1 MGAKIMT
8 FDAEA
13 ATNTYI
19 DSLGPEAL
27 AQAAAYTA
35 GNQWLMLWS
44 LGVTLVSTWLIIRS
58 GILTSL
64 SSKLHEKGAFNRA
77 FRVSA
82 AFIVLSSIIE
92 LPWTIYT
99 SWYRQTRYDM
109 TDQPLSDFLGQ
120 SGLSL
125 ALSAVLM
132 GLLLATFYVLIKKA
146 GQLWWAWFGGI
157 TASLMAT
164 MMLLGPAVIQPMFN
178 EYTPVPEGEV
188 KQAVEALAIE
198 ANIPTERIFMY
209 DGSRQ
214 SNNFTANVSGIGAS
228 ARIAISDVAMK
239 EANLD
244 EVRAVTGHEIGH
256 YVSGHI
262 WWVVILLSSQV
273 VIAFLLA
280 DRLFKP
286 VARAFGADEDIQNP
300 ASVPILILLV
310 GVLMMVFQP
319 INNTLSRMNE
329 ANADRYSLE
338 TVGLP
343 DGLASALVK
352 TAEYRDP
359 RPGQFQELLFY
370 THPSVESRVRM
381 AMEWKG
387 EQIDNDLLPEN

>member
-1 MGAKIMT
+1 MA
-8 FDAEA
+8 FDAVS
-13 ATNTYI
+13 ATNAYI
-19 DSLGPEAL
+19 DSLGTEAL

-35 GNQWLMLWS
+35 GNHWLILWS
-44 LGVTLVSTWLIIRS
+44 LLATVVSTSLIVRS
-58 GILTSL
+58 GILIAL
-64 SSKLHEKGAFNRA
+64 SNKLSQRSAFNRA

-82 AFIVLSSIIE
+82 AFIVLSAIIE

-99 SWYRQTRYDM
+99 SWYRQTQYDM
-109 TDQPLSDFLGQ
+109 TTQPLGDFLGQ
-120 SGLSL
+120 SGLGL

-157 TASLMAT
+157 TASLVAT
-164 MMLLGPAVIQPMFN
+164 MMLLGPSLIQPLFN

-188 KQAVEALAIE
+188 KEAIEALALE
-198 ANIPTERIFMY
+198 ANIPTNRIFMY

-214 SNNFTANVSGIGAS
+214 SNNFTANVSGIGSS
-228 ARIAISDVAMK
+228 ARIAISDIALK

-244 EVRAVTGHEIGH
+244 EVKAVTGHEIGH

-262 WWVVILLSSQV
+262 WWVVFLLSGEV

-286 VARAFGADEDIQNP
+286 VARVFGADENIQNP

-310 GVLMMVFQP
+310 GVLLTLFEP
-319 INNTLSRMNE
+319 INNSLTRMNE
-329 ANADRYSLE
+329 ADADRYSLE
-338 TVGLP
+338 NVGLP

-359 RPGQFQELLFY
+359 RPGQLQELLFY

-387 EQIDNDLLPEN
+387 EQLATELLPEN

>member
-1 MGAKIMT
+1 MA
-8 FDAEA
+8 FDAIS
-13 ATNTYI
+13 ATNAYI
-19 DSLGPEAL
+19 DSLGTEAL

-35 GNQWLMLWS
+35 GNHWLILWS
-44 LGVTLVSTWLIIRS
+44 LLATVVSTSLIVRS
-58 GILTSL
+58 GILVAL
-64 SSKLHEKGAFNRA
+64 SNKLSQRGAFNRA

-82 AFIVLSSIIE
+82 AFIVLSAIIE

-99 SWYRQTRYDM
+99 SWYRQTQYDM
-109 TDQPLSDFLGQ
+109 TTQPLGDFLGQ
-120 SGLSL
+120 SGLGL

-157 TASLMAT
+157 TASLVAT
-164 MMLLGPAVIQPMFN
+164 MMLLGPSLIQPLFN

-188 KQAVEALAIE
+188 KEAIEALALE
-198 ANIPTERIFMY
+198 ANIPTNRIFMY

-214 SNNFTANVSGIGAS
+214 SNNFTANVSGIGSS
-228 ARIAISDVAMK
+228 ARIAISDIALK

-244 EVRAVTGHEIGH
+244 EVKAVTGHEIGH

-262 WWVVILLSSQV
+262 WWVVFLLSGEV

-286 VARAFGADEDIQNP
+286 VARVFGADENIQNP

-310 GVLMMVFQP
+310 GVLLTLFEP
-319 INNTLSRMNE
+319 INNSLTRMNE
-329 ANADRYSLE
+329 ADADRYSLE
-338 TVGLP
+338 NVGLP

-359 RPGQFQELLFY
+359 RPGQLQELLFY

-387 EQIDNDLLPEN
+387 EQLATELLPEN

>member
-1 MGAKIMT
+1 MA
-8 FDAEA
+8 FDAVS
-13 ATNTYI
+13 ATNAYI
-19 DSLGPEAL
+19 DSLGTEAL

-35 GNQWLMLWS
+35 GNHWLILWS
-44 LGVTLVSTWLIIRS
+44 LLATVVSTSLIVRS
-58 GILTSL
+58 GILVAL
-64 SSKLHEKGAFNRA
+64 SNKLSQRGAFNRA

-82 AFIVLSSIIE
+82 AFIVLSAIIE

-99 SWYRQTRYDM
+99 SWYRQTQYDM
-109 TDQPLSDFLGQ
+109 TTQPLGDFLGQ
-120 SGLSL
+120 SGLGL

-132 GLLLATFYVLIKKA
+132 GLLLATFYVLIKKT

-157 TASLMAT
+157 TASLVAT
-164 MMLLGPAVIQPMFN
+164 MMLLGPSLIQPLFN

-188 KQAVEALAIE
+188 KEAIEALALE
-198 ANIPTERIFMY
+198 ANIPTNRIFMY

-214 SNNFTANVSGIGAS
+214 SNNFTANVSGIGSS
-228 ARIAISDVAMK
+228 ARIAISDIALK

-244 EVRAVTGHEIGH
+244 EVKAVTGHEIGH

-262 WWVVILLSSQV
+262 WWVVFLLSGEV

-286 VARAFGADEDIQNP
+286 VARVFGADENIQNP

-310 GVLMMVFQP
+310 GVLLTLFEP
-319 INNTLSRMNE
+319 INNSLTRMNE
-329 ANADRYSLE
+329 ADADRYSLE
-338 TVGLP
+338 NVGLP

-359 RPGQFQELLFY
+359 RPGQLQELLFY
-370 THPSVESRVRM
+370 THPSIESRVRM

-387 EQIDNDLLPEN
+387 EQLATELLPEN

>member
-1 MGAKIMT
+1 MA
-8 FDAEA
+8 FDAVS
-13 ATNTYI
+13 ATNAYI
-19 DSLGPEAL
+19 DSLGTEAL

-35 GNQWLMLWS
+35 GNHWLILWS
-44 LGVTLVSTWLIIRS
+44 LLATVVSTSLIVRS
-58 GILTSL
+58 GILVAL
-64 SSKLHEKGAFNRA
+64 SNKLSQRGAFNRA

-82 AFIVLSSIIE
+82 AFIVLSAIIE

-99 SWYRQTRYDM
+99 SWYRQTQYDM
-109 TDQPLSDFLGQ
+109 TTQPLGDFLGQ
-120 SGLSL
+120 SGLGL

-157 TASLMAT
+157 TASLVAT
-164 MMLLGPAVIQPMFN
+164 MMLLGPSLIQPLFN
-178 EYTPVPEGEV
+178 EYTAVPEGEV
-188 KQAVEALAIE
+188 KEAIEALALE
-198 ANIPTERIFMY
+198 ANIPTNRIFMY

-214 SNNFTANVSGIGAS
+214 SNNFTANVSGIGSS
-228 ARIAISDVAMK
+228 ARIAISDIALK

-244 EVRAVTGHEIGH
+244 EVKAVTGHEIGH

-262 WWVVILLSSQV
+262 WWVVFLLSGEV

-286 VARAFGADEDIQNP
+286 VARVFGADENIQNP

-310 GVLMMVFQP
+310 GVLLTLFEP
-319 INNTLSRMNE
+319 INNSLTRMNE
-329 ANADRYSLE
+329 ADADRYSLE
-338 TVGLP
+338 NVGLP

-359 RPGQFQELLFY
+359 RPGQLQELLFY

-387 EQIDNDLLPEN
+387 EQLATELLPEN

>member
-1 MGAKIMT
+1 MS
-8 FDAEA
+8 FNAEV
-13 ATNTYI
+13 ATNAYI
-19 DSLGPEAL
+19 DSLGSEAL

-35 GNQWLMLWS
+35 GNHWLMLWS
-44 LGVTLVSTWLIIRS
+44 LLVTVISTWLIIRS

-64 SSKLHEKGAFNRA
+64 SEKLSEKGAFNRA

-82 AFIVLSSIIE
+82 GFIVLSAIIE

-99 SWYRQTRYDM
+99 SWYRQTQYHM
-109 TDQPLSDFLGQ
+109 TDQPLGDFLGQ

-132 GLLLATFYVLIKKA
+132 SLLLATFYVLIKKA
-146 GQLWWAWFGGI
+146 GRLWWAWFGGI

-164 MMLLGPAVIQPMFN
+164 MMLLGPALIQPMFN
-178 EYTPVPEGEV
+178 EYAPVPEGEV

-198 ANIPTERIFMY
+198 ANIPTERVFMY

-228 ARIAISDVAMK
+228 ARIAISDVALK

-244 EVRAVTGHEIGH
+244 EVKAVTGHEIGH

-262 WWVVILLSSQV
+262 WWVVFLLSAQV

-286 VARAFGADEDIQNP
+286 VARAFGANEDIQNP
-300 ASVPILILLV
+300 ASVPVLILLV

-319 INNTLSRMNE
+319 LNNTLSRMNE
-329 ANADRYSLE
+329 ADADRYSLE

-359 RPGQFQELLFY
+359 RPAKLQELLFY

-381 AMEWKG
+381 AMEWKA
-387 EQIDNDLLPEN
+387 EQLAQEPLQ

>member
-1 MGAKIMT
+1 MA
-8 FDAEA
+8 FDAQA

-19 DSLGPEAL
+19 DSLGSEAL

-44 LGVTLVSTWLIIRS
+44 LGVTMISTWLIIRS
-58 GILTSL
+58 GILSSL
-64 SSKLHEKGAFNRA
+64 SYKLSEKGAFNRA

-82 AFIVLSSIIE
+82 AFIVLSAIIE

-99 SWYRQTRYDM
+99 SWYRQTQYDM
-109 TDQPLSDFLGQ
+109 TDQPLGDFLGQ

-146 GQLWWAWFGGI
+146 GRLWWAWFGGI

-164 MMLLGPAVIQPMFN
+164 MMLLGPAVIQPLFN

-188 KQAVEALAIE
+188 KQAIEALAIE
-198 ANIPTERIFMY
+198 ATIPTERVFMY

-214 SNNFTANVSGIGAS
+214 SNNFTANVSGIGSS
-228 ARIAISDVAMK
+228 ARIAISDVALK

-244 EVRAVTGHEIGH
+244 EVKAVTGHEIGH

-262 WWVVILLSSQV
+262 WWVVFLLSAQV

-286 VARAFGADEDIQNP
+286 VARTFGADQNIQNP
-300 ASVPILILLV
+300 ASVPVLILLV

-319 INNTLSRMNE
+319 FNNTLSRMNE
-329 ANADRYSLE
+329 ADADRYSLE

-359 RPGQFQELLFY
+359 RPSALQELLFY

-381 AMEWKG
+381 AMEWKA
-387 EQIDNDLLPEN
+387 EQLAKEPLQ

>member
-1 MGAKIMT
+1 MA
-8 FDAEA
+8 FDAVS
-13 ATNTYI
+13 ATNAYI
-19 DSLGPEAL
+19 DSLGTEAL

-35 GNQWLMLWS
+35 GNHWLILWS
-44 LGVTLVSTWLIIRS
+44 LLATVVSTSLIVRS
-58 GILTSL
+58 GILVAL
-64 SSKLHEKGAFNRA
+64 SNKLSQRGAFNRA

-82 AFIVLSSIIE
+82 AFIVLSAIIE

-99 SWYRQTRYDM
+99 SWYRQTQYDM
-109 TDQPLSDFLGQ
+109 TTQPLGDFLGQ
-120 SGLSL
+120 SGLGL

-157 TASLMAT
+157 TASLVAT
-164 MMLLGPAVIQPMFN
+164 MMLLGPSLIQPLFN

-188 KQAVEALAIE
+188 KEAIEALALE
-198 ANIPTERIFMY
+198 ANIPTNRIFMY

-214 SNNFTANVSGIGAS
+214 SNNFTANVSGIGSS
-228 ARIAISDVAMK
+228 ARIAISDIALK

-244 EVRAVTGHEIGH
+244 EVKAVTGHEIGH

-262 WWVVILLSSQV
+262 WWVVFLLSGEV

-286 VARAFGADEDIQNP
+286 VARVFGADENIQNP

-310 GVLMMVFQP
+310 GVLLTLFEP
-319 INNTLSRMNE
+319 INNGLTRMNE
-329 ANADRYSLE
+329 ADADRYSLE
-338 TVGLP
+338 NVGLP

-359 RPGQFQELLFY
+359 RPGQLQELLFY

-387 EQIDNDLLPEN
+387 EQLATELLPEN

>member
-1 MGAKIMT
+1 MA
-8 FDAEA
+8 FDAVS
-13 ATNTYI
+13 ATNAYI
-19 DSLGPEAL
+19 DSLGTEAL

-35 GNQWLMLWS
+35 GNHWLILWS
-44 LGVTLVSTWLIIRS
+44 LLVTVVSTSLIVRS
-58 GILTSL
+58 GILVAL
-64 SSKLHEKGAFNRA
+64 SNKLSQRGAFNRA

-82 AFIVLSSIIE
+82 AFIVLSAIIE

-99 SWYRQTRYDM
+99 SWYRQTQYDM
-109 TDQPLSDFLGQ
+109 TTQPLGDFLGQ
-120 SGLSL
+120 SGLGL

-157 TASLMAT
+157 TASLVAT
-164 MMLLGPAVIQPMFN
+164 MMLLGPSLIQPLFN
-178 EYTPVPEGEV
+178 EYTAVPEGEV
-188 KQAVEALAIE
+188 KEAIEALALE
-198 ANIPTERIFMY
+198 ANIPTNRIFMY

-214 SNNFTANVSGIGAS
+214 SNNFTANVSGIGSS
-228 ARIAISDVAMK
+228 ARIAISDIALK
-239 EANLD
+239 QANLD
-244 EVRAVTGHEIGH
+244 EVKAVTGHEIGH

-262 WWVVILLSSQV
+262 WWVVFLLSAQV

-300 ASVPILILLV
+300 ASVPVLILLV

-319 INNTLSRMNE
+319 FNNTLSRMNE
-329 ANADRYSLE
+329 ADADRYSLG

-387 EQIDNDLLPEN
+387 EQLTKELLPEN

>member
-1 MGAKIMT
+1 MA
-8 FDAEA
+8 FDAVS
-13 ATNTYI
+13 ATNAYI
-19 DSLGPEAL
+19 DSLGTEAL

-35 GNQWLMLWS
+35 GNHWLILWS
-44 LGVTLVSTWLIIRS
+44 LLATVVSTSLIVRS
-58 GILTSL
+58 GILVAL
-64 SSKLHEKGAFNRA
+64 SNKLSQRGAFNRA

-82 AFIVLSSIIE
+82 AFIVLSAIIE

-99 SWYRQTRYDM
+99 NWYRQTQYDM
-109 TDQPLSDFLGQ
+109 TTQPLGDFLGQ
-120 SGLSL
+120 SGLGL

-157 TASLMAT
+157 TASLVAT
-164 MMLLGPAVIQPMFN
+164 MMLLGPSLIQPLFN

-188 KQAVEALAIE
+188 KEAIEALALE
-198 ANIPTERIFMY
+198 ANIPTNRIFMY

-214 SNNFTANVSGIGAS
+214 SNNFTANVSGIGSS
-228 ARIAISDVAMK
+228 ARIAISDIALK

-244 EVRAVTGHEIGH
+244 EVKAVTGHEIGH

-262 WWVVILLSSQV
+262 WWVVFLLSGEV

-286 VARAFGADEDIQNP
+286 VARVFGADENIQNP

-310 GVLMMVFQP
+310 GVLLTLFEP
-319 INNTLSRMNE
+319 INNSLTRMNE
-329 ANADRYSLE
+329 ADADRYSLE
-338 TVGLP
+338 NVGLP

-359 RPGQFQELLFY
+359 RPGQLQELLFY

-387 EQIDNDLLPEN
+387 EQLATELLPEN